1 MSSGA
6 RPSVSPLILMG
17 AGEHARVVAEA
28 AAASGWT
35 LLGCTGNDMGK
46 GLPMLAGEPPAE
58 AAWHAAFVGNA
69 RTFAGR
75 RARLL
80 AMPQRTWATIV
91 HPSAMVSPSAHVGV
105 GTVILPGAIVHSGA
119 VIGDH
124 VVINTGA
131 IVEHDVTV
139 GDFSVLAT
147 AAATGGG
154 AMIGV
159 GCYLGLGCRIR
170 DHIAIGDGA
179 VVGMGAV
186 VVKSVSA
193 GATVTGIPAREV
205 PRG

>member
-1 MSSGA
+1 MKS
-6 RPSVSPLILMG
+6 LILIG

-46 GLPMLAGEPPAE
+46 GLPMLAGEPPVDVS
-58 AAWHAAFVGNA
+58 WHAAFVGNA

-75 RARLL
+75 RERVL
-80 AMPQRTWATIV
+80 AMPPRIWATIV
-91 HPSAMVSPSAHVGV
+91 HPSAVVSPSARLGV
-105 GTVILPGAIVHSGA
+105 GTVILPGAIVQSGA

-124 VVINTGA
+124 VVINTGV
-131 IVEHDVTV
+131 IVEHDVMI

-154 AMIGV
+154 AVIGV

-170 DHIAIGDGA
+170 DHVAIGDGA

-186 VVKSVSA
+186 VVKPVAA
-193 GATVTGIPAREV
+193 GVTVTGIPAREV
-205 PRG
+205 VRG